1 MTESNGHRSTL
12 LVVDDS
18 KVSRMLLKANIAN
31 LRPNWD
37 VTEAAGGEEALTLMQ
52 SVVFDYII
60 ADINMPGMDGLEL
73 LGHIRRDHIGH
84 RVCLLSAN
92 MQRDTLDQATALKAG
107 FIRKPIT
114 EESVSAV
121 VAYLE
126 SAP

>member
-1 MTESNGHRSTL
+1 MTEQTDQMKKL

-18 KVSRMLLKANIAN
+18 KVSRMLLRATVAN
-31 LRPNWD
+31 LRPNWEI
-37 VTEAAGGEEALTLMQ
+37 TEAAGGAEALALMQ
-52 SVVFDYII
+52 SIVFDYII

-73 LGHIRRDHIGH
+73 LAHIRRDHVGH

-92 MQRDTLDQATALKAG
+92 MQRDTLDRAAALQAG
-107 FIRKPIT
+107 FVRKPIT

-126 SAP
+126 TTP